1 MEKECESVL
10 DYDDKV
16 ITIIA
21 KLQSRE
27 KSLAGRL
34 EHTMNTS
41 SNGAG
46 EQSSHGVK
54 LKSLELKK
62 FDGSFEK
69 WLPFW
74 EQFKPTVHDI
84 PLLSSAAKFNFLSEA
99 LVDRASSTIQGF
111 TPTEECYSEA
121 IALLQDEYG
130 NTEKIIE
137 KYVQKLLNLEVQTT
151 SDVQGL
157 RSLYNQV
164 MSTTRTL
171 SALKVTPAQYT
182 ISVKSVILKCLPKQ
196 MRMQFFR
203 LPETKTTAISTLN
216 STMRDIEDDQLKA
229 IRQYMK
235 REIEA
240 IETAQLSEVP
250 KKSEIK
256 TTNKTKQGTATSLV
270 SITASEKCIFCNNDN
285 LCKAH

>member
-1 MEKECESVL
+1 MESVHWATCRGQLTKLINQATEYLENTDFSKLSEKQTLLENVGTLLHRLRNAHENLKKADVAARKIIKQEDMEKECESVL
-10 DYDDKV
+10 DYDDKA

-41 SNGAG
+41 TNGAG

-74 EQFKPTVHDI
+74 EQFKPTVHDN

-111 TPTEECYSEA
+111 TPTEE
-121 IALLQDEYG
+121 
-130 NTEKIIE
+130 
-137 KYVQKLLNLEVQTT
+137 
-151 SDVQGL
+151 
-157 RSLYNQV
+157 
-164 MSTTRTL
+164 
-171 SALKVTPAQYT
+171 P
-182 ISVKSVILKCLPKQ
+182 
-196 MRMQFFR
+196 
-203 LPETKTTAISTLN
+203 
-216 STMRDIEDDQLKA
+216 
-229 IRQYMK
+229 
-235 REIEA
+235 
-240 IETAQLSEVP
+240 
-250 KKSEIK
+250 
-256 TTNKTKQGTATSLV
+256 
-270 SITASEKCIFCNNDN
+270 
-285 LCKAH
+285 

>member
-16 ITIIA
+16 MTIIA
-21 KLQSRE
+21 KLQSRK

-41 SNGAG
+41 TNGAG

-74 EQFKPTVHDI
+74 EQFKPTVHVN

-99 LVDRASSTIQGF
+99 LVDRASSTTQGF

-137 KYVQKLLNLEVQTT
+137 KYVQKLLNLEPVQTT

-157 RSLYNQV
+157 RSLYNPV
-164 MSTTRTL
+164 MSITRTL

-182 ISVKSVILKCLPKQ
+182 ITVKSVILKCLPKQ
-196 MRMQFFR
+196 MRIQFFR

-229 IRQYMK
+229 ILQYMK

-240 IETAQLSEVP
+240 IEKAQLSEVP
-250 KKSEIK
+250 KKARLK
-256 TTNKTKQGTATSLV
+256 LPTKPSKEQLPA
-270 SITASEKCIFCNNDN
+270 
-285 LCKAH
+285 